1 MFDFNLLKA
10 ESLLI
15 LVDDIS
21 FSEALNIL
29 YSFKKWYNE
38 MVPGVLRYR
47 VDFQMLEAP
56 EEDDIDLDD
65 Y

>member
-1 MFDFNLLKA
+1 MFDFNLLEA

-15 LVDDIS
+15 LTNGIS
-21 FSEALNIL
+21 VSEALNT
-29 YSFKKWYNE
+29 SHPFWKCPDGW
-38 MVPGVLRYR
+38 VSGVLRYR